1 MKNIISAICVIGG
14 LLTQGCA
21 YAASSQ
27 KCVELHEALK
37 EYEEA
42 REALAN
48 ARSDAWSFSRDSKAL
63 PIVKELAGRRANHKE
78 ERAVQALLNL
88 RSVLTSVEVAKN
100 WEIPNY
106 EGVQN
111 INNIVFYTL
120 AADVACMGG

>member
-1 MKNIISAICVIGG
+1 MKHIISAICVIGG
-14 LLTQGCA
+14 LLTQGYA
-21 YAASSQ
+21 YANSQ

-48 ARSDAWSFSRDSKAL
+48 ASSDAWSFSRDSKAL
-63 PIVKELAGRRANHKE
+63 PIVKELAGRRANLKE

-100 WEIPNY
+100 WEIPSY